1 MSDTETKAEDE
12 PEGEQVR
19 LTDREHSEELN
30 RMVARLW
37 GLNTAIRGLDL
48 DTSCPADFLVSGIY
62 RLADD
67 VCESM
72 EDCAAAFNEERR
84 LRAPSR

>member
-1 MSDTETKAEDE
+1 MSDTETE
-12 PEGEQVR
+12 PESQQER
-19 LTDREHSEELN
+19 LTDLEHSKELN

-48 DTSCPADFLVSGIY
+48 DTSCPSDFLVSGVY
-62 RLADD
+62 RIADD

-72 EDCAAAFNEERR
+72 EDCAAAFNEEWR
-84 LRAPSR
+84 LRVPSR